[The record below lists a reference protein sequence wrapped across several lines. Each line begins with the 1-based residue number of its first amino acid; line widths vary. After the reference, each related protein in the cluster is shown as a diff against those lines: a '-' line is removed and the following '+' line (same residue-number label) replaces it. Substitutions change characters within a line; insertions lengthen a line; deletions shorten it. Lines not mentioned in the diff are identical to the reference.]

1 MTDRDDKAYLQPY
14 TEAVK
19 QFGAGFE
26 ATLWNNP
33 AAQRL
38 RFDVMI
44 DLAGIRDARVLDVGC
59 GPGDLAARLLER
71 EIPFTGYVG
80 IDAMPEMIEAA
91 ARRDLPGCR
100 FVAGD
105 AVADPALLST
115 GDPDYTCISGT
126 LNTMDDETAQK
137 LVADAFAASA
147 EAVVFNFLSTRH
159 HPRFAG
165 RDTAP
170 ARRRDPVAWL
180 DFALGLSS
188 RVAFTQAYLDG
199 HDATIMVG
207 KGDWRSF

>member
-1 MTDRDDKAYLQPY
+1 MSDQSDKAYLQPY

-19 QFGAGFE
+19 QFGASFE
-26 ATLWNNP
+26 ATLWNST
-33 AAQRL
+33 AAQTL

-44 DLAGIRDARVLDVGC
+44 DLAGIHDARILDVGC
-59 GPGDLAARLLER
+59 GQGDLAAWLLKR
-71 EIPFTGYVG
+71 KVPIQAYVG
-80 IDAMPEMIEAA
+80 LDAMPEMIEAA
-91 ARRDLPGCR
+91 SRRDLPGCR

-126 LNTMDDETAQK
+126 LNTMDDATAQK
-137 LVADAFAASA
+137 LVTNAFAAASRG
-147 EAVVFNFLSTRH
+147 VVFNFLSTRH

-165 RDTAP
+165 RDTTP

-188 RVAFTQAYLDG
+188 RVAFDQAYLDG
-199 HDATIMVG
+199 HDATILVS
-207 KGDWRSF
+207 KGG

>member
-1 MTDRDDKAYLQPY
+1 MQPY

-26 ATLWNNP
+26 ATLWNSP
-33 AAQRL
+33 AAQQL

-44 DLAGIRDARVLDVGC
+44 DLAGIREARVLDVGC
-59 GPGDLAARLLER
+59 GSGDLAARLLER
-71 EIPFTGYVG
+71 EIPVTGYVG
-80 IDAMPEMIEAA
+80 IDAIPEMIEAA

-105 AVADPALLST
+105 AVADPALLCT

-126 LNTMDDETAQK
+126 LNTMDDATAQK

-165 RDTAP
+165 RDTTP
-170 ARRRDPVAWL
+170 ARRRDPVVWL

-199 HDATIMVG
+199 HDATIMVR
-207 KGDWRSF
+207 KEA

>member
-1 MTDRDDKAYLQPY
+1 MSDRSDKAYLQPY
-14 TEAVK
+14 TDAVK

-26 ATLWNNP
+26 ATLWNSP
-33 AAQRL
+33 AAQQL

-44 DLAGIRDARVLDVGC
+44 DLAGIREARVLDVGC
-59 GPGDLAARLLER
+59 GSGDLAARLLER
-71 EIPFTGYVG
+71 EIPVTGYVG
-80 IDAMPEMIEAA
+80 IDAIPEMIEAA
-91 ARRDLPGCR
+91 ARRNLPGCR
-100 FVAGD
+100 FVTGD
-105 AVADPALLST
+105 AVADPALLGT

-126 LNTMDDETAQK
+126 LNTMDDATAKK

-165 RDTAP
+165 RDTTP

-199 HDATIMVG
+199 HDATIMVR
-207 KGDWRSF
+207 KEA

>member
-1 MTDRDDKAYLQPY
+1 MSDRPDKAYLQPY

-44 DLAGIRDARVLDVGC
+44 ELAGIRDARVLDVGC

-105 AVADPALLST
+105 AVADPALLRT
-115 GDPDYTCISGT
+115 GDPDYACISGT
-126 LNTMDDETAQK
+126 LNTMDDATAQK

-147 EAVVFNFLSTRH
+147 QGVVFNFLSTRH

-165 RDTAP
+165 RDTTP

-180 DFALGLSS
+180 DFALSLSS
-188 RVAFTQAYLDG
+188 RVAFTQTYLDG
-199 HDATIMVG
+199 HDATIVV
-207 KGDWRSF
+207 RTERE